1 VPWGYLLSVGIV
13 AVCTFTAAVPLR
25 HPPTLG
31 RLSWVLGMIPNEL
44 PFIVFYYVAAATLV
58 AALQGDLGNAV
69 GGIALGI
76 ALLTAAALAVIVVRA
91 VRTGP
96 AARSAMRDALGIDVP
111 RRRLP
116 MPRILLAPFSVTR
129 RDVAHTA
136 NVAYGDAGAANRLDV
151 YRPRAG
157 PSTGCVLIHFH
168 GGGFRS
174 GRKNREARP
183 LIYRLASEGWLC
195 VSANYRLGPVR
206 FYESLDD
213 AERVVKWLREHAA
226 DYGSVATHV
235 FVSGS
240 SAGGHLATTAAFRDP
255 SIAGAISLYGYYGP
269 AEEGQRLTSPL
280 GYVGPDAPPLFV
292 AHGDNDTYVP
302 VEAARELVERTRS
315 VSANPVVYVEA
326 PGGQHSF
333 DLFHSIRF
341 ERVIDGIEAFT
352 SWVRAHHGPPD
363 RPHE

>member
-1 VPWGYLLSVGIV
+1 MPSVG
-13 AVCTFTAAVPLR
+13 
-25 HPPTLG
+25 
-31 RLSWVLGMIPNEL
+31 S
-44 PFIVFYYVAAATLV
+44 
-58 AALQGDLGNAV
+58 
-69 GGIALGI
+69 
-76 ALLTAAALAVIVVRA
+76 
-91 VRTGP
+91 
-96 AARSAMRDALGIDVP
+96 RSALPSSPRSRSPSSWCTRCAPALSRASAVRDALGIDVP

-116 MPRILLAPFSVTR
+116 MLRILLAPFSVTR

-136 NVAYGDAGAANRLDV
+136 NVSYGDAGAANRLDV

-195 VSANYRLGPVR
+195 VSANYRLRPVS

-226 DYGSVATHV
+226 DYGTVATHV

-269 AEEGQRLTSPL
+269 ADGGSAAHLTARL
-280 GYVGPDAPPLFV
+280 
-292 AHGDNDTYVP
+292 
-302 VEAARELVERTRS
+302 R
-315 VSANPVVYVEA
+315 
-326 PGGQHSF
+326 
-333 DLFHSIRF
+333 
-341 ERVIDGIEAFT
+341 
-352 SWVRAHHGPPD
+352 
-363 RPHE
+363 RP

>member
-1 VPWGYLLSVGIV
+1 
-13 AVCTFTAAVPLR
+13 
-25 HPPTLG
+25 
-31 RLSWVLGMIPNEL
+31 M
-44 PFIVFYYVAAATLV
+44 
-58 AALQGDLGNAV
+58 
-69 GGIALGI
+69 
-76 ALLTAAALAVIVVRA
+76 
-91 VRTGP
+91 
-96 AARSAMRDALGIDVP
+96 
-111 RRRLP
+111 
-116 MPRILLAPFSVTR
+116 
-129 RDVAHTA
+129 
-136 NVAYGDAGAANRLDV
+136 
-151 YRPRAG
+151 
-157 PSTGCVLIHFH
+157 LIHLH

-195 VSANYRLGPVR
+195 VSANYRLRPVS

-213 AERVVKWLREHAA
+213 AERVVKWLREHADDDGA
-226 DYGSVATHV
+226 VATHV

-255 SIAGAISLYGYYGP
+255 SIAGAISLYGYCGP
-269 AEEGQRLTSPL
+269 ADEGQPLTSPL

-326 PGGQHSF
+326 PGGQHAF

-341 ERVIDGIEAFT
+341 ERIIDGIEAFT
-352 SWVRAHHGPPD
+352 SWVRA
-363 RPHE
+363 RPT